1 MCIEKMLKCAIIL
14 DMQSLHPLKGVLQG
28 ILIRRSKSIY
38 MINITMLFIIKLKI
52 LFSETKHI
60 AALDSTHYRCRY
72 F

>member
-1 MCIEKMLKCAIIL
+1 MCYNIRYAIGS
-14 DMQSLHPLKGVLQG
+14 SLE
-28 ILIRRSKSIY
+28 RSITMNTYQTFEEYIY